1 MWRATDAV
9 IDAADLA
16 DAVDEVQRGKAPE
29 MLARLWVTEP
39 HLARFLETAAANMS
53 RAAVDPVQGMEDA
66 MDSLLTVV
74 RALELGPGRLWRD
87 ILPPAGRKE

>member
-1 MWRATDAV
+1 MWRGTDAV

-16 DAVDEVQRGKAPE
+16 DAIDEVERGKTPE

-53 RAAVDPVQGMEDA
+53 RPAVGPVPGMEDA
-66 MDSLLTVV
+66 MDYLLTVV
-74 RALELGPGRLWRD
+74 RALELGHGRLWRD
-87 ILPPAGRKE
+87 ILPPLGVKE